1 MFLAWT
7 QWIALLLVLL
17 LAGAS
22 VALTALTDAGGET
35 SVTDRLVSCAAA
47 GCDRLLLHALT
58 RCEYWHWHCER
69 EEEVVVSTGDR
80 PVAVVRP

>member
-35 SVTDRLVSCAAA
+35 SVTDQLPGVLRCCWVRSPSSARL
-47 GCDRLLLHALT
+47 D
-58 RCEYWHWHCER
+58 
-69 EEEVVVSTGDR
+69 
-80 PVAVVRP
+80 AV